1 MAMLTAMLSSRWSLL
16 LMSMS
21 LAVGGCASAPPV
33 VEEAPSETIRTTE
46 QPLSLQ
52 PALTPRFQREGL
64 EVANGPDDTLVVVNG
79 ARQVGVGGPFRCVT
93 MTGGVMGNAKS
104 VRLTVTITAVDIA
117 DRSTVGVFSHS
128 ATVVAD
134 TCKAAVENQKNL
146 DKLFAGAV
154 DQLLPRR

>member
-1 MAMLTAMLSSRWSLL
+1 MLMSMLSSRWSLL
-16 LMSMS
+16 LSS
-21 LAVGGCASAPPV
+21 LVIAGGCASAPV

-46 QPLSLQ
+46 QPMALQ
-52 PALTPRFQREGL
+52 PVLTPRFQREGL
-64 EVANGPDDTLVVVNG
+64 EVSNGPDDTLVVVNG
-79 ARQVGVGGPFRCVT
+79 ERQVGVGGPFRCVT
-93 MTGGVMGNAKS
+93 MTGGVMGSAKS

-117 DRSTVGVFSHS
+117 DRSTVGVYSHS

-134 TCKAAVENQKNL
+134 TCKAAVENPKNL

>member
-1 MAMLTAMLSSRWSLL
+1 MLSTMLSLRWSLL
-16 LMSMS
+16 LLS
-21 LAVGGCASAPPV
+21 LTVGGCASAPV

-46 QPLSLQ
+46 QPMALQ

-64 EVANGPDDTLVVVNG
+64 EVTNGPDDSLVVVNG
-79 ARQVGVGGPFRCVT
+79 VRQVGVSGPFQCVT

-117 DRSTVGVFSHS
+117 DRSTVGVYSHS

-134 TCKAAVENQKNL
+134 TCKAAVENPKNL